1 VALRWA
7 CSWPGKPTRGGAS
20 RRPLFDTRAQ
30 LIDIL
35 ADYAVFTATINN
47 DHGGAP
53 QNTNKGDYVGL
64 YSTYPMN
71 SRKYPA
77 FSLSVMFDRMNVDIA
92 RAAEIASFCVPV
104 AGESVVV

>member
-1 VALRWA
+1 MKLYK
-7 CSWPGKPTRGGAS
+7 GY
-20 RRPLFDTRAQ
+20 TRAQ

-77 FSLSVMFDRMNVDIA
+77 FSLAVMFDRMNVDIA

-104 AGESVVV
+104 AGAVESVVV

>member
-1 VALRWA
+1 MKLYK
-7 CSWPGKPTRGGAS
+7 GY
-20 RRPLFDTRAQ
+20 TRAQ

-71 SRKYPA
+71 SRKYM
-77 FSLSVMFDRMNVDIA
+77 MFFPICRTVPCNCSAMTRA
-92 RAAEIASFCVPV
+92 RAVMVGSFFRGGGRDRV
-104 AGESVVV
+104 

>member
-1 VALRWA
+1 MKLYK
-7 CSWPGKPTRGGAS
+7 GY
-20 RRPLFDTRAQ
+20 TRAQ

-47 DHGGAP
+47 DHG
-53 QNTNKGDYVGL
+53 TNKGDYVGL

>member
-1 VALRWA
+1 
-7 CSWPGKPTRGGAS
+7 
-20 RRPLFDTRAQ
+20 
-30 LIDIL
+30 
-35 ADYAVFTATINN
+35 
-47 DHGGAP
+47 
-53 QNTNKGDYVGL
+53 
-64 YSTYPMN
+64 MN

>member
-1 VALRWA
+1 MKLYK
-7 CSWPGKPTRGGAS
+7 GY
-20 RRPLFDTRAQ
+20 TRAQ

-77 FSLSVMFDRMNVDIA
+77 FSLSVRFLYKGIIIKHNKTEPTYTKTSLFLCEKRRFFMA
-92 RAAEIASFCVPV
+92 RTEKGVV
-104 AGESVVV
+104 ATI

>member
-1 VALRWA
+1 MKTYKGY
-7 CSWPGKPTRGGAS
+7 S
-20 RRPLFDTRAQ
+20 RAQ

-47 DHGGAP
+47 HHGDAH

-64 YSTYPMN
+64 YSTYPMT

-77 FSLSVMFDRMNVDIA
+77 FSLSVMFDRMNADITK
-92 RAAEIASFCVPV
+92 AAEIASFCVP
-104 AGESVVV
+104 AARESGVV

>member
-1 VALRWA
+1 MKLYK
-7 CSWPGKPTRGGAS
+7 GY
-20 RRPLFDTRAQ
+20 TRAQ

-92 RAAEIASFCVPV
+92 RAAEIASAKVWWFDVQQAPPHNPDGPHPLPQV
-104 AGESVVV
+104 LRAL

>member
-1 VALRWA
+1 MKLYK
-7 CSWPGKPTRGGAS
+7 GY
-20 RRPLFDTRAQ
+20 TRAQ

-71 SRKYPA
+71 SRIFRETRNLP
-77 FSLSVMFDRMNVDIA
+77 DRRCRCETDYRRNNL
-92 RAAEIASFCVPV
+92 F
-104 AGESVVV
+104 